1 MALSLLKN
9 HEERLLKCT
18 SMESICSY
26 LKTRLPEEVEGQ
38 ETEILEQAMGMEFGE
53 KLRIFET
60 EFQVMDELNTR
71 FRVEDPVTDGVESLV
86 PILRRNVKEM
96 VEQLAIFHVS
106 IGTLQLQMQTLQEH
120 SLAQDQKIKRFRKI

>member
-1 MALSLLKN
+1 
-9 HEERLLKCT
+9 
-18 SMESICSY
+18 MESICSY